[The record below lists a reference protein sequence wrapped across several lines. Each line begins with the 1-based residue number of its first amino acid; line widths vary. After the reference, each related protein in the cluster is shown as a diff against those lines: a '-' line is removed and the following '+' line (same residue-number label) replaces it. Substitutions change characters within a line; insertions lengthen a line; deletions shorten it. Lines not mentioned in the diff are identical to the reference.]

1 MWRSRTEKGKGSE
14 KENRLLAENK
24 EEKMRNAEKTRD
36 RSVSAW
42 SNQKRKR
49 QIDNG
54 IFTRKKV

>member
-1 MWRSRTEKGKGSE
+1 MRRRKTKKGKYLE

-24 EEKMRNAEKTRD
+24 DEKMRNAEKTRD